1 MKIDK
6 VIMSTND
13 SPTYIEF
20 WPYISQAWKKLLG
33 NNVEVVL
40 GYVTDK
46 SQEESSWLNMY
57 GKVIH
62 FHKRH
67 DIPDSNHAKVVRT
80 LIASRYSNEY
90 CLLSDIDM
98 LPLNADYFIKN
109 SKYVN
114 DNNIVIYSSDQSG
127 IPAKYPICYLLAKGK
142 VFKEIINPDNHD
154 EDQLLTSWFDMKLYG
169 EDEAINNTRFSD
181 ESLYRIFFER
191 WGVLDKNKHRT
202 VFLKRKWSKNI
213 ARHRIDRAK
222 WHIDMK
228 KLRKGKYI
236 DSHLVRPLHEHEE
249 NIKLL
254 FDYLGINEK

>member
-46 SQEESSWLNMY
+46 SQEESSWLDLY

-67 DIPDSNHAKVVRT
+67 DIPDSNQH
-80 LIASRYSNEY
+80 

-154 EDQLLTSWFDMKLYG
+154 EDQLLTSWFDMQIYG

-249 NIKLL
+249 NIKFL